1 MQADSPGWS
10 CAQDVTGAYRDSSR
24 LHHAGGGGG
33 TNEAWARGHSRAVH
47 SHTFRIPFGRQHL
60 AEETLREPPS
70 PAMCYVLPRAPAGV
84 LVPFGLLGLRT
95 PGGSD
100 AYCVMRIGRG
110 MTNTQYA
117 EALDPLIAEIVVV
130 MGCFHHQA
138 MYVVTPRMRGQGVE
152 WCGGNKFG

>member
-1 MQADSPGWS
+1 M
-10 CAQDVTGAYRDSSR
+10 GAWAFPRSSFPY
-24 LHHAGGGGG
+24 LPHSIWPATSGGGDTPG
-33 TNEAWARGHSRAVH
+33 ASL
-47 SHTFRIPFGRQHL
+47 S
-60 AEETLREPPS
+60 
-70 PAMCYVLPRAPAGV
+70 CYVLPRAPAGI
-84 LVPFGLLGLRT
+84 LLTFGLLGLRT

-138 MYVVTPRMRGQGVE
+138 MYVVTPRMRGQVVE
-152 WCGGNKFG
+152 WCGENKFG

>member
-1 MQADSPGWS
+1 MKRGRVGIP
-10 CAQDVTGAYRDSSR
+10 AQ
-24 LHHAGGGGG
+24 
-33 TNEAWARGHSRAVH
+33 
-47 SHTFRIPFGRQHL
+47 FIPIPSAFHL
-60 AEETLREPPS
+60 AGNIWRRRHSGGLLLLLC
-70 PAMCYVLPRAPAGV
+70 AMCYVLPRAPAGV

-138 MYVVTPRMRGQGVE
+138 MYVVTPRMRGQIVE
-152 WCGGNKFG
+152 WCGENKFG